1 MKAFNILWQFL
12 QAFFSAI
19 FSTLVKAF
27 RLHKKAVSVWIA
39 VLVIAVVLFASVGTY
54 YLATQILGVSP
65 PGADEAEI
73 FYGSITLTVAES
85 NLLDPS
91 STPSTTS
98 DSYIVYH
105 SRGLSLSEVSASD
118 FIGGVTYV
126 VGTGADFDV
135 SPEDEG
141 TIFLYADAGTDFFLD
156 HQATMDNNI
165 GVESCRTLDA
175 DGDNRDE
182 YVFSIDVSDYNADPK
197 PTKQLNMIVVEEDTS
212 IATNSPADQDSIG
225 TGTKT
230 GTIEWQITGIAE
242 KYGGRLARLYVVSN
256 DTTFESQALV
266 TAVSIAGISGSPFS
280 GGDIEPDSG
289 AKTWYI
295 DIGVDDYRELV
306 DTHLLTRASGGSSY
320 VGVTVSWETYFA
332 AAADATELTLYVQ
345 MMGADEA
352 LETADSDAC
361 ILGG

>member
-105 SRGLSLSEVSASD
+105 SRGKALTEVTASD

-141 TIFLYADAGTDFFLD
+141 TILLYADAGTDFFLD
-156 HQATMDNNI
+156 YQATKTNNI
-165 GVESCRTLDA
+165 GVSECRTLDV
-175 DGDNRDE
+175 DGDHRDE
-182 YVFSIDVSDYNADPK
+182 YVFSIDVSDYVADPK
-197 PTKQLNMIVVEEDTS
+197 PTKQINMIVVEEDTTITLS
-212 IATNSPADQDSIG
+212 SPTDQDSIG

-230 GTIEWQITGIAE
+230 GTIEWQIEGIAE
-242 KYGGRLARLYVVSN
+242 KYGGRLARVYVVSN
-256 DTTFESQALV
+256 DTTFESQAAI
-266 TAVSIAGISGSPFS
+266 TAVSIAGVGTFTGS
-280 GGDIEPDSG
+280 DITPDSG

-332 AAADATELTLYVQ
+332 AASDATELTLYVT
-345 MMGADEA
+345 MMKATESLD
-352 LETADSDAC
+352 TADSDAC